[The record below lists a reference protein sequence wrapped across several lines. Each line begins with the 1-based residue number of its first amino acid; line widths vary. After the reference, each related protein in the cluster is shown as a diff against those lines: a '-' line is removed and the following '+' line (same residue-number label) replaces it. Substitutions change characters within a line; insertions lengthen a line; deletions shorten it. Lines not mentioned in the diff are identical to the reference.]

1 VYNQQERLRLFV
13 AYVTTP
19 LLLQAAGWQV
29 GDKVRTWK
37 EAVDS

>member
-1 VYNQQERLRLFV
+1 VNNQQERLRLFV
-13 AYVTTP
+13 AYETTL

-29 GDKVRTWK
+29 GDTERTWK